1 MAHQQRKG
9 RQKEGEKSKY
19 FEDDNKA
26 LPAELAS
33 ADASNAQ
40 PTHGSDISV
49 TIITELRKFR
59 QEVNETLDKLSG
71 QLIGLDQTVRG
82 LGGRVSEAED
92 RVSTLEDGHN
102 RHTRL
107 VSFLLH

>member
-19 FEDDNKA
+19 FEDDNKTS
-26 LPAELAS
+26 PAELAS
-33 ADASNAQ
+33 AEANPQ

-92 RVSTLEDGHN
+92 RVLWKTVTTYSAG
-102 RHTRL
+102 
-107 VSFLLH
+107 LLSLASR